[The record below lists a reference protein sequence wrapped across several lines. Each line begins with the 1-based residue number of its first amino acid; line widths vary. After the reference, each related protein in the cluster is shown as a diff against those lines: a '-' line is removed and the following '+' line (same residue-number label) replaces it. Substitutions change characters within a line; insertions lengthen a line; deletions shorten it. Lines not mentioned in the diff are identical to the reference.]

1 VNATCEL
8 VNSCWSCIPRK
19 QSHSSA
25 EQWAMSDSEDG
36 DSYHEEGFPSL
47 QCDQDDEG
55 SVDSLPDLVL
65 SAATTLS
72 QTTQELLDQLDLTG
86 SLDVATDFDSDYSIP
101 GKQVTVTANGLQAR
115 YVDETKL
122 DLPTITASARYR
134 SYLNIAQYEEADS
147 DEDSV
152 TNKFTSLG
160 LDKQVEQRR
169 LWAEELA
176 IVDGQIQGLE
186 MELRQQARRALL
198 LKRKLGLT
206 AWREFSGDMKEG
218 LNRLQE
224 RLESSEAISRM
235 TNTLAEWERGWQGI
249 RAKAAEEL
257 GKAQKAAEEGMRK
270 SQKAAEEG
278 MRKASISLQEKG
290 ILEASQEYKG
300 KRVDGATRENAGCKV
315 VLGEAE

>member
-1 VNATCEL
+1 
-8 VNSCWSCIPRK
+8 
-19 QSHSSA
+19 
-25 EQWAMSDSEDG
+25 MSDSEDG

-101 GKQVTVTANGLQAR
+101 GKQVTVMQNGLQAR

-152 TNKFTSLG
+152 TNKFTSPLSLG

-169 LWAEELA
+169 LWTEELA

-300 KRVDGATRENAGCKV
+300 KRVDTATRENAGCKV

>member
-1 VNATCEL
+1 
-8 VNSCWSCIPRK
+8 
-19 QSHSSA
+19 
-25 EQWAMSDSEDG
+25 MSDSEDG

-47 QCDQDDEG
+47 QCARDDDEG

-86 SLDVATDFDSDYSIP
+86 SLDVTTDFDSDYSAA
-101 GKQVTVTANGLQAR
+101 GEQVTVTANGLQAR
-115 YVDETKL
+115 YVDQNKL

-134 SYLNIAQYEEADS
+134 SYLNITQYDEADS

-160 LDKQVEQRR
+160 LDKQLEQRR

-206 AWREFSGDMKEG
+206 AWREFSEDMKEG
-218 LNRLQE
+218 INRLQE

-235 TNTLAEWERGWQGI
+235 SNTLAEWERGWQGI
-249 RAKAAEEL
+249 RAKAVEEL

-270 SQKAAEEG
+270 
-278 MRKASISLQEKG
+278 ASLSLQEKG
-290 ILEASQEYKG
+290 ILEPSQEYKG
-300 KRVDGATRENAGCKV
+300 KGSRVNPAVKEIAGCKV
-315 VLGEAE
+315 VLAEPE

>member
-1 VNATCEL
+1 
-8 VNSCWSCIPRK
+8 
-19 QSHSSA
+19 
-25 EQWAMSDSEDG
+25 MSDSDDG

-47 QCDQDDEG
+47 QCDQDDAG

-86 SLDVATDFDSDYSIP
+86 SLDVTTDFDSDYSVS
-101 GKQVTVTANGLQAR
+101 GEKVTVMADGLQAR
-115 YVDETKL
+115 YIDQSKL
-122 DLPTITASARYR
+122 DLPAITASARYR

-152 TNKFTSLG
+152 TNKFTSSLSLG

-169 LWAEELA
+169 LWTEELA

-206 AWREFSGDMKEG
+206 AWREFSADMKEG
-218 LNRLQE
+218 INRLQE
-224 RLESSEAISRM
+224 RLQSSETISRM
-235 TNTLAEWERGWQGI
+235 SNTLVEWERGWQGI

-257 GKAQKAAEEGMRK
+257 ARA
-270 SQKAAEEG
+270 QKAAEEG
-278 MRKASISLQEKG
+278 MRKASLSLQEKG
-290 ILEASQEYKG
+290 ILESSQEYRG
-300 KRVDGATRENAGCKV
+300 QGSSRENAGTKETAAGCKQ
-315 VLGEAE
+315 VLLEEAE

>member
-1 VNATCEL
+1 
-8 VNSCWSCIPRK
+8 
-19 QSHSSA
+19 
-25 EQWAMSDSEDG
+25 MSDSEG

-47 QCDQDDEG
+47 QCDQGDDAG
-55 SVDSLPDLVL
+55 SIDSLPDLVL

-86 SLDVATDFDSDYSIP
+86 SLDVTADFDSDYSVA
-101 GKQVTVTANGLQAR
+101 GEQVTVTADGLQAR
-115 YVDETKL
+115 YVDQSKL

-134 SYLNIAQYEEADS
+134 SYLNIAQYDEPDS

-152 TNKFTSLG
+152 TNKFTSPLSLG
-160 LDKQVEQRR
+160 LGKQLEQRR

-206 AWREFSGDMKEG
+206 AWREFSDDMKEG
-218 LNRLQE
+218 INRLQE
-224 RLESSEAISRM
+224 RLESSEAFSRM
-235 TNTLAEWERGWQGI
+235 STTLGEWERGWQGI

-257 GKAQKAAEEGMRK
+257 SKAQKAAEEGMRK
-270 SQKAAEEG
+270 
-278 MRKASISLQEKG
+278 ASLSLKEKG
-290 ILEASQEYKG
+290 MLEAGSQEYKG
-300 KRVDGATRENAGCKV
+300 KSSRVNTASQEIADCKV
-315 VLGEAE
+315 VSGEAE